1 MIDHHQ
7 DIWLRETYV
16 LLSMAGD
23 RSSSKK
29 SCFVSDGSAL
39 EKASSNVS
47 KAIINHPYFDG
58 LYYP

>member
-1 MIDHHQ
+1 
-7 DIWLRETYV
+7 
-16 LLSMAGD
+16 MAGD